1 MNSTQPLEM
10 RLAERLRGACSE
22 TRALGCYR
30 QRFEQLLERNDVI
43 RAVRQH
49 LIYDEPDA
57 ALNQLARMG
66 RLDLAAEQIVLEP
79 TYRKLFDEAELAAA
93 KRRLTYVSY

>member
-1 MNSTQPLEM
+1 LEA

-30 QRFEQLLERNDVI
+30 SRFEQLLDRHDVLK
-43 RAVRQH
+43 AVRQH
-49 LIYDEPDA
+49 LIYDEPDS
-57 ALNQLARMG
+57 ALSQLARIG

-79 TYRKLFDEAELAAA
+79 TYRDLFGEAELVAAR
-93 KRRLTYVSY
+93 RRLTYVRY